1 MPSSH
6 NPVNIE
12 WYDGLDN
19 FMSVA
24 QSDDAVLAYFFTV
37 RDWDFIKE
45 IYTAVVIEHDL
56 HLDSSGFEFSAN
68 KVVIYNQVGETEIA
82 KYDFF
87 VLLSRLYNVLIEGA
101 NEDHHTVRYETW
113 WQDFIEKFFLL
124 EERCKIERLY
134 QEEEILT
141 LRVEA

>member
-6 NPVNIE
+6 SPVKIE

-24 QSDDAVLAYFFTV
+24 QSDDAVLALFFTV
-37 RDWDFIKE
+37 RDWDFIKA
-45 IYTAVVIEHDL
+45 IYTSVVVEDDL
-56 HLDSSGFEFSAN
+56 HFDESGFEFGVE
-68 KVVIYNQVGETEIA
+68 KVMIYNRAGETEIG

-124 EERCKIERLY
+124 EERCKIEKLQ
-134 QEEEILT
+134 QEEEIVT

>member
-6 NPVNIE
+6 SPVKIE
-12 WYDGLDN
+12 WYEGLDN

-45 IYTAVVIEHDL
+45 IYSAVVIEDDIHREN
-56 HLDSSGFEFSAN
+56 SGFEFSSN
-68 KVVIYNQVGETEIA
+68 MVTIYNEEGETQLG
-82 KYDFF
+82 KYDFYM
-87 VLLSRLYNVLIEGA
+87 LISRLYNVLIEGA

-124 EERCKIERLY
+124 EERCKIERLQ
-134 QEEEILT
+134 QEEEIVT

>member
-6 NPVNIE
+6 SSVKIE
-12 WYDGLDN
+12 WYEGLEN

-24 QSDDAVLAYFFTV
+24 QSEDLVLELFFTV

-45 IYTAVVIEHDL
+45 IYTSVVVEDDL
-56 HLDSSGFEFSAN
+56 HLGNSGFEFSADN
-68 KVVIYNQVGETEIA
+68 VVIYNEAGKTEIK
-82 KYDFF
+82 KYVFF
-87 VLLSRLYNVLIEGA
+87 VLVSKLYNVLVEGA

-124 EERCKIERLY
+124 EERCKIERLQ
-134 QEEEILT
+134 QEEEIRT